1 MHIMK
6 KLLRITVLSM
16 LLSIQ
21 VYADDINDFQIE
33 GISIGD
39 SLLNFASKENIDA
52 NKYDNQNSNDKYIIY
67 KADKFIQIKQYD
79 YLGVTIKKNDIK
91 YIVSSLSGR
100 IYYKNLNECYKTRKQ
115 IKRDLEKII
124 KFNDIEKKKYK
135 SQDGKA
141 TIYALQLYLKPYP
154 SLESIVLNC
163 NHYSDKSKFKNNLS
177 VSINPQEYAFYLIN
191 EAHE

>member
-1 MHIMK
+1 MK

-21 VYADDINDFQIE
+21 VYADDINDVQIE

-177 VSINPQEYAFYLIN
+177 VSINPQKYAFYLIN

>member
-1 MHIMK
+1 MK

-52 NKYDNQNSNDKYIIY
+52 NKYDNQNSNNKYIIY

-91 YIVSSLSGR
+91 YIVSSLSGK

>member
-1 MHIMK
+1 MK

>member
-1 MHIMK
+1 MK
-6 KLLRITVLSM
+6 KLLRITVLSV
-16 LLSIQ
+16 LLSIH

-79 YLGVTIKKNDIK
+79 YLGVTIKKNDNK
-91 YIVSSLSGR
+91 YIVSSVSGR
-100 IYYKNLNECYKTRKQ
+100 IYYKNLNECYKIRKQ
-115 IKRDLEKII
+115 IKQDIEKII

-154 SLESIVLNC
+154 SLETIVLNC
-163 NHYSDKSKFKNNLS
+163 NHYSNKPKYKNNLS
-177 VSINPQEYAFYLIN
+177 VSINPQEYALYLIN
-191 EAHE
+191 EAYK